1 MYPVLLLL
9 GIWLQST
16 PFIET
21 STLIIPILQLKNT
34 RFDGGGGLVTKSCP
48 TLATPCTVAGQVLS
62 MGFSRLEDW
71 SGLLSPFCN
80 WRTQGLDGLFH
91 LLMATWPR
99 RDRASW
105 FSVLTFVKY
114 TTTNHPYSI
123 IPHLSVPNKTPGI
136 AHLSISHTACERTGH
151 FLLTSVPECLTQWHQ
166 YQWNK

>member
-16 PFIET
+16 PFTET

-34 RFDGGGGLVTKSCP
+34 RFGGGGGLAAKLCP
-48 TLATPCTVAGQVLS
+48 TLVTAWTVASQVHLS
-62 MGFSRLEDW
+62 MGFSRQQDW
-71 SGLLSPFCN
+71 SGLPSSFCN

-105 FSVLTFVKY
+105 FFCFDFYWMHNYWPSLLYPSVPICTRQHSWYCTFV
-114 TTTNHPYSI
+114 HLE
-123 IPHLSVPNKTPGI
+123 PHMSGWATSCSCLCPN
-136 AHLSISHTACERTGH
+136 A
-151 FLLTSVPECLTQWHQ
+151 
-166 YQWNK
+166 